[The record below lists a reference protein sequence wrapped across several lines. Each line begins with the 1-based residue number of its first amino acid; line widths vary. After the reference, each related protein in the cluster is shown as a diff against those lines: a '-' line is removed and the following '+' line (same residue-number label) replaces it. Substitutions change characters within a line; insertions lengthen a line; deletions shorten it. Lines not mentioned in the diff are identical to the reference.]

1 METIIKNNSGIPVNI
16 QISTLGD
23 IPAGDYIPNRSFLIK
38 NITEDNITITGRLA
52 GNMQVVSTV
61 VYPGWNPE
69 IFYELENVVK
79 NTLQFG
85 Y

>member
-16 QISTLGD
+16 QISTPGD
-23 IPAGDYIPNRSFLIK
+23 IPAGDCIPNRSFLIK

-52 GNMQVVSTV
+52 GNIQVLSTV

-69 IFYELENVVK
+69 IFYELENVVE
-79 NTLQFG
+79 NTLKFG

>member
-16 QISTLGD
+16 QVLSI
-23 IPAGDYIPNRSFLIK
+23 
-38 NITEDNITITGRLA
+38 
-52 GNMQVVSTV
+52 V

-69 IFYELENVVK
+69 IFYELENVVE